1 MAGILSQEEIDA
13 LMSAVSTGDLEASPG
28 DPGMPAQNI
37 TTYDFRRPSRL
48 TKEEIRTLTSIHE
61 SFARML
67 ANSLSAYLRCV
78 VEVSLVSV
86 SGVTYA
92 EYQQALPNPTGLTV
106 LSTPPF
112 EGGMV
117 LEINQSL
124 LLAMIDRLFGGPG
137 LLGSEGKH
145 LTTLEQTVI
154 QKIVRRAL
162 PDLVESWKPV
172 VALQPEIDVF
182 ESNPQFVSAGAAG
195 DMVLFV
201 SFEIQLPKASGFAS
215 LCFQHRDIEEP
226 LSKAGAAGSPGQR
239 VRRPTP
245 IPGELWRDGIEPT
258 SLDVAGVL
266 GHARIRIG
274 ELLDLRVGDVVRLDS
289 TPRGTLPLCISGQ
302 PKGSVRLGRV
312 GRHRALEV
320 ISLEP

>member
-13 LMSAVSTGDLEASPG
+13 LMNAVTSGDLEASPG
-28 DPGMPAQNI
+28 DPGMPAQNVSS
-37 TTYDFRRPSRL
+37 YDFRRPSRL
-48 TKEEIRTLTSIHE
+48 TKEEIRTLTGIHE
-61 SFARML
+61 TLARLL

-106 LSTPPF
+106 LSSPPF
-112 EGGMV
+112 EGGMI
-117 LEINQSL
+117 LEVNQSL

-154 QKIVRRAL
+154 QKIVRRVL
-162 PDLVESWKPV
+162 PDLVEAWKPAV
-172 VALQPEIDVF
+172 PLQPEIEVF
-182 ESNPQFVSAGAAG
+182 ETNPQFVGAASAG
-195 DMVLFV
+195 DMVMFV
-201 SFEIQLPKASGFAS
+201 SFEVQLPKASGFAS
-215 LCFQHRDIEEP
+215 LCFQHRDVEEP
-226 LSKAGAAGSPGQR
+226 LSRAGAAGAAGQR
-239 VRRPTP
+239 VRKPTP

-258 SLDVAGVL
+258 PLDVTALLGSAG
-266 GHARIRIG
+266 IRVG
-274 ELLDLRVGDVVRLDS
+274 ELLDLRVGDVIRLDT
-289 TPRGTLPLCISGQ
+289 TPQGGLPLMIAGQ
-302 PKGSVRLGRV
+302 PKGMSRLGRV

-320 ISLEP
+320 TSLEP